1 MNIILDNNVSTCNML
16 IKDMCKKLYL
26 QLQGIK
32 FIVMCIKCK
41 KCLKYTRKQIKHATA
56 PLKLYQR
63 RFFGDKRKKMFMP
76 SCVVDYLVIWL
87 LENTNALQA

>member
-41 KCLKYTRKQIKHATA
+41 KCLKFTRKQIKHATA
-56 PLKLYQR
+56 LLKLYQR
-63 RFFGDKRKKMFMP
+63 RFFGDKRKKN
-76 SCVVDYLVIWL
+76 VY
-87 LENTNALQA
+87 A